1 MAIYLGTATPSAYKI
16 GANNVS
22 AIYRGTTAVWPVA
35 TSSQLTIT
43 ATDGA
48 SWDAGGDGLS
58 SATAYT
64 KNSWVGSSGTSTG
77 DETLKATANSAGVI
91 NVTWTA
97 SSARSDEP
105 YGELDIWKNVAF
117 GTGTA
122 AVNLQDGGGGSGS
135 YSTSVTA
142 GQYVLLHLYGAGT
155 WSGIKVWWTA

>member
-43 ATDGA
+43 ATGGA

-64 KNSWVGSSGTSTG
+64 KASWANSAGSSGG
-77 DETLKATANSAGVI
+77 DETLKATAVSAGI
-91 NVTWTA
+91 IHVTWTG
-97 SSARSDEP
+97 SSAISAEP
-105 YGELDIWKNVAF
+105 YGEIDIWKNVAF
-117 GTGTA
+117 GSGTA
-122 AVNLQDGGGGSGS
+122 AVNLQDASSASGS
-135 YSTSVTA
+135 YDASVTA

-155 WSGIKVWWTA
+155 WTGLKVWWTA